1 MRLATIVPPLRVVR
15 NFREKTMRIAVSMAM
30 AALLM
35 AACSKKEDAAK
46 APETSGP
53 ALAQMEGPKPGKWKM
68 TTVMSAMPQP
78 ITAEV
83 CIEKTT
89 SFKEMQSANQQAG
102 VTCTEQTLT
111 RQGDAYVGHS
121 SCTHQGGKVTID
133 SRFSGDF
140 SSRYTMES
148 KTVMDPPPNPAMREM
163 TMSVTAERMGDC

>member
-1 MRLATIVPPLRVVR
+1 
-15 NFREKTMRIAVSMAM
+15 MRIAMSMAM
-30 AALLM
+30 AALLI

-46 APETSGP
+46 APETSAAAP

-83 CIEKTT
+83 CIEKAT

-121 SCTHQGGKVTID
+121 ACTHQGGKVTID
-133 SRFSGDF
+133 SRFTGDF

-148 KTVMDPPPNPAMREM
+148 KTVMDPPPTPAMREM
-163 TMSVTAERMGDC
+163 TMTVTAERMGDC